1 MLSTL
6 AIIFMG
12 WPGIISSLVI
22 SLVGLI
28 KRKYSLLLIGALLA
42 VPPSWYIGMTP
53 LFKYW
58 GLGIPVFQV
67 CSAVAM
73 KRKVF
78 WLSWLLI
85 LPYTSLV
92 IWLAVSVFTEPTPQ
106 LRVTHFL

>member
-1 MLSTL
+1 M
-6 AIIFMG
+6 
-12 WPGIISSLVI
+12 
-22 SLVGLI
+22 
-28 KRKYSLLLIGALLA
+28 RKHSLLLIGALLA
-42 VPPSWYIGMTP
+42 APPSWYIGMMP

-58 GLGIPVFQV
+58 GIGIPVFQV

-92 IWLAVSVFTEPTPQ
+92 VWLAVSVLTEPAH
-106 LRVTHFL
+106 HFS